1 MENQNYMTGG
11 TGAALFGGGTGA
23 AASQAANQAIGDEYV
38 APAGLPDWKQPS
50 FDDDDRV
57 DPDKHLEYKPTVRGC
72 ITQRSWCKVKY
83 FFLMTLIIL
92 KSPPY
97 QNYVFVLFHIG

>member
-1 MENQNYMTGG
+1 MTGG

-72 ITQRSWCKVKY
+72 ITQRSWRKVNY
-83 FFLMTLIIL
+83 FSYDFNHFEISSLPKLCFRSLSYWLGSI
-92 KSPPY
+92 
-97 QNYVFVLFHIG
+97 